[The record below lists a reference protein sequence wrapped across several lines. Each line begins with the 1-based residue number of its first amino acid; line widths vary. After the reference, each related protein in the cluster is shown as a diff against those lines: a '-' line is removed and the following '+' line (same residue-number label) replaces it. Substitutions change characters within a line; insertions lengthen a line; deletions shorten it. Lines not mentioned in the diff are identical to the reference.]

1 MGRRSGAW
9 IKVKHRQR
17 RELVIGGW
25 VEGEGRRRGLP
36 GGLLLGYCDGDR
48 FIYAGRCG
56 TGLHARD
63 AAQAGGD
70 DAAAR
75 TCDLEGL
82 REDKDPRAVRREGV
96 DDSTATSQKLGV

>member
-25 VEGEGRRRGLP
+25 VEGEGRRGGLP
-36 GGLLLGYCDGDR
+36 LGYCDGDR

-56 TGLHARD
+56 TGFTHGMLPKDHPPRRPGGPRPP
-63 AAQAGGD
+63 AQAC
-70 DAAAR
+70 R
-75 TCDLEGL
+75 
-82 REDKDPRAVRREGV
+82 
-96 DDSTATSQKLGV
+96 